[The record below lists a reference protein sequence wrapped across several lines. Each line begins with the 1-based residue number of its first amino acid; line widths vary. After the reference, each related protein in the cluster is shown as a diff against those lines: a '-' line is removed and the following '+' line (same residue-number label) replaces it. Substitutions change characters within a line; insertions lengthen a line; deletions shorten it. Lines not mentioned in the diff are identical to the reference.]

1 MFADIS
7 SGNTGTADTLFLIAA
22 ICFGIAVIL
31 HLFGTYGGSRT
42 PADGGAPARG
52 GFAWTPWTT
61 VFVDV
66 GLCLLAIAWLVL

>member
-1 MFADIS
+1 MLLADIA

-31 HLFGTYGGSRT
+31 HVFGAYGGPRT
-42 PADGGAPARG
+42 PADPGGPGR
-52 GFAWTPWTT
+52 PWWGTWPT
-61 VFVDV
+61 IFVDA

>member
-1 MFADIS
+1 MLLADIA

-31 HLFGTYGGSRT
+31 HVFGAYGGPRT
-42 PADGGAPARG
+42 PAEAPARG
-52 GFAWTPWTT
+52 GWGWAPWSTI
-61 VFVDV
+61 FVDA

>member
-1 MFADIS
+1 MLADIA
-7 SGNTGTADTLFLIAA
+7 SGNTGTADTLFLVAA

-31 HLFGTYGGSRT
+31 HLFGAYGGPRS
-42 PADGGAPARG
+42 PGEAPGRPG
-52 GFAWTPWTT
+52 WTPWTT